1 MHDREGVGREKW
13 ARIKTDRERQRGSKI
28 LGFFVISPNFV
39 SATHSSPKSLSA
51 LPSHL
56 LPTEQTFSVLS
67 FPLHI
72 PVYSI
77 FTHFRSF
84 PPFSTAALLLVS
96 WILEIFQVKP
106 TNLEILC

>member
-96 WILEIFQVKP
+96 GILEIFQVKP